1 MASAHPASP
10 RRPKKTCHLC
20 LRTGSHAFRRTV
32 DGLYECT
39 TASACRARQRRRLG
53 SRRDGRGRLAR
64 NPSADAAAGPPGI
77 VFVIGPAGDDR
88 DEIART
94 LRELTGLMVLSGNP
108 DRHVLS
114 ALSTW
119 NVKLIAVE
127 ASCLVA
133 VGFRNELTLRHRQP
147 RMHAAPMVVYG
158 DPLSVETALS
168 VEAGAIAF
176 EPGEL
181 PIN

>member
-1 MASAHPASP
+1 MASSRSTSP
-10 RRPKKTCHLC
+10 RRVQKTCHLC
-20 LRTGSHAFRRTV
+20 SRTGSHAFRRTLE
-32 DGLYECT
+32 GLYECT

-64 NPSADAAAGPPGI
+64 NRGADAAVGPPGI
-77 VFVIGPAGDDR
+77 VFVIGPSGDDR
-88 DEIART
+88 DEITAT
-94 LRELTGLMVLSGNP
+94 LRELTGLTVVTGDPN
-108 DRHVLS
+108 RRVLS

-119 NVKLIAVE
+119 NVRLIAID
-127 ASCLVA
+127 ASCLVGVA
-133 VGFRNELTLRHRQP
+133 FRNELTLRHRQP

-176 EPGEL
+176 EPDAL